1 MFTQIVMSMV
11 YEPQEDSFL
20 LKEFVKRY
28 ARGIALD
35 MGTGSGLQAREAAH
49 SKRTSKV
56 FAVDVDK
63 KAIAYAKKHAS
74 HKRDSK
80 LHLHHRKVKWIVGD
94 LFSPFRAKKYLHY
107 FDTIIFNPPY
117 LPQDHEVPDISL
129 EGGRRGHEV
138 IARFLQDVNNYL
150 KPDGLILLV
159 FSSLT

>member
-20 LKEFVKRY
+20 LKEFVNRY

-63 KAIAYAKKHAS
+63 KAITFARKAANHRHHKKVTW
-74 HKRDSK
+74 
-80 LHLHHRKVKWIVGD
+80 LVGD

-107 FDTIIFNPPY
+107 FDTII
-117 LPQDHEVPDISL
+117 
-129 EGGRRGHEV
+129 
-138 IARFLQDVNNYL
+138 
-150 KPDGLILLV
+150 
-159 FSSLT
+159 